1 MILVVGASGR
11 LGGTIARH
19 LLSRGER
26 IRVLTRTPAK
36 LEHLKAL
43 GAEVVGA
50 DLRDPASLS
59 NACQG
64 VAQVLTTAHA
74 GEGKG
79 TNDPRSVDGAGNRH
93 LIDAAKAA
101 GVRHFVFISTHSAQP
116 DSPVD
121 LFRFKYQTEVY
132 LRASDMP
139 FTILRPTH
147 LMDSWIDLFGQ
158 SILKK
163 QEATIFGRG
172 TNPVNFVAIEDV
184 ARLAALVLEQPEAR
198 NWTVEIGGPENLT
211 LHQVVEAFERVLHLH
226 VKVRHLPVPT
236 LRTIRLLMRPF
247 NPVLSRQLGMA
258 ILLDSGEQ
266 SCDMTETLKL
276 FPLHLTRLEE
286 FIQARYASSAL
297 QQPAMPEGANWIRR
311 IKLHVTCSSRR
322 YGYDGHDDSS

>member
-1 MILVVGASGR
+1 MILIVGASGR

-19 LLSRGER
+19 LLSQGER
-26 IRVLTRTPAK
+26 VRVLTRTPAK
-36 LEHLKAL
+36 LEHLKAP
-43 GAEVVGA
+43 GAEVVGG
-50 DLRDPASLS
+50 DLRVPASLS

-64 VAQVLTTAHA
+64 VEQVITTAHA

-79 TNDPRSVDGAGNRH
+79 TNVPRSVDEAGNRH

-121 LFRFKYQTEVY
+121 LFRFKYQTEAY
-132 LRASDMP
+132 LRACDMP

-147 LMDSWIDLFGQ
+147 LMDSWVDLLGQ

-172 TNPVNFVAIEDV
+172 TNPVSFVAIDDV

-211 LHQVVEAFERVLHLH
+211 LHQVVEAFERALHLR
-226 VKVRHLPVPT
+226 VKVRHLSVPM
-236 LRTIRLLMRPF
+236 LRTIQLLMRPF

-258 ILLDSGEQ
+258 ILLDTGKQ

-276 FPLHLTRLEE
+276 FPLQLMRLEE
-286 FIQARYASSAL
+286 FIQMRYASSAL
-297 QQPAMPEGANWIRR
+297 QQPAVPAEE
-311 IKLHVTCSSRR
+311 
-322 YGYDGHDDSS
+322 YP